1 MESQGGTARMKFGP
15 NPHNPSGNIIDVGGK
30 EFRFTWSR
38 ELGDLCDIYEERK
51 SGEDGN
57 GLLVESGCAW
67 RKLNVQRILDE
78 STKNHVK
85 RRSEE
90 ADRKMKSRKAIV
102 LEPGNPPMKSQ
113 IKALAAVEA
122 TTWKNYSKKK
132 EAALKK
138 RKVETIQAGGPPK
151 SSHRS
156 GLTSTSTSTKGRH
169 SSPQPSPPDPF
180 AASSSPLGVVNMSKT
195 SEDAVPAQMT
205 GKQDTNVVS
214 EKETS
219 TRTNKAVRNTPG
231 GKGPHGSKPA
241 DLQGMLISI
250 LKDKP
255 SGMTLKALEKAVGD
269 TLPNSIK
276 KIEPIIK
283 KIAKYQAPGRY
294 ILKPE
299 VDLES
304 LNKPQIESGSSPD
317 DNHSQIPTREE
328 FHDQTSAPQ
337 GESEEKV
344 PNVDMEEMVNVKSK
358 VEEDT
363 NNLEKIDAQHTS
375 PDILGDKKGSDY
387 SEGQAGSS
395 SDSGSDSDSDS
406 DSSDSGSDS
415 GSHSRSRSNAGS
427 GSGSS
432 SDSESDASSSSKE
445 GLEGSDED
453 VDIMTSDDEKESKQ
467 KAEVSDQRMPL
478 PIQGKSP
485 DGRSMQNEVDEKQD
499 GNESD
504 AIEIEKDLPE
514 ERETELALPP
524 ATIPNRGGKYAEETR
539 PVSIDYQ
546 QVQEGQ
552 NYTGS
557 LFDEKES
564 EVKDRSRH
572 EQSDSSDRFSKGKHK
587 RVSDVKSVDEKPERA
602 KRLKAEL
609 SPGIDLQT
617 LKNSRNLSPSE
628 FTEDTGKGPNVQV
641 LNRADRQANL
651 SVGLQKGPNRAF
663 PGKSSSDF
671 PQKSSS
677 QTHWENPSYSWE
689 KSDKQGESVRH
700 SKKHSANDFP
710 AREASSVQKDKSHK
724 DASNEDISATEKKVS
739 RNSRDGSNGS
749 KQPLFMDSYYQEQGE
764 MVGKS
769 REHRQSTQSHLGIS
783 PKESDR
789 IGLDQSPVTNGR
801 GVSLQR
807 ELSDLELGELRE
819 STPDETH
826 VAKQFERKGSFKQ
839 LENKTNNTSEDRN
852 SDITRV
858 KPSLKANSDSG
869 KQSSAFVN
877 SGLPSNLD
885 NTYKKNSDNHFED
898 STKSRSRV
906 VQTHSQHLKA
916 DNAEVGSQNKL
927 SEMSSKYRNNES
939 GVSRDTDLEGRS
951 ESNRGVPANASKQ
964 QDGKGGIV
972 FYPVKESKRQ
982 TSNSVE
988 EMADGGKDSGFAD
1001 RNHSDQKKRESSSDE
1016 NSYSFSKYEKDEP
1029 ELKGPIRSFSQYKE
1043 YVEEYRDKYDRY
1055 TSLHKILE
1063 SYRDEFQKL
1072 GDDLQQ
1078 AKGRDMDRYYDLVE
1092 QLKESYRRCGPRHKR
1107 LKKIFVVLHLELENI
1122 KRRITDF
1129 ANSYNK

>member
-1 MESQGGTARMKFGP
+1 M
-15 NPHNPSGNIIDVGGK
+15 
-30 EFRFTWSR
+30 
-38 ELGDLCDIYEERK
+38 
-51 SGEDGN
+51 
-57 GLLVESGCAW
+57 
-67 RKLNVQRILDE
+67 
-78 STKNHVK
+78 
-85 RRSEE
+85 
-90 ADRKMKSRKAIV
+90 
-102 LEPGNPPMKSQ
+102 
-113 IKALAAVEA
+113 
-122 TTWKNYSKKK
+122 
-132 EAALKK
+132 
-138 RKVETIQAGGPPK
+138 
-151 SSHRS
+151 
-156 GLTSTSTSTKGRH
+156 
-169 SSPQPSPPDPF
+169 
-180 AASSSPLGVVNMSKT
+180 
-195 SEDAVPAQMT
+195 
-205 GKQDTNVVS
+205 
-214 EKETS
+214 
-219 TRTNKAVRNTPG
+219 
-231 GKGPHGSKPA
+231 
-241 DLQGMLISI
+241 
-250 LKDKP
+250 
-255 SGMTLKALEKAVGD
+255 
-269 TLPNSIK
+269 
-276 KIEPIIK
+276 
-283 KIAKYQAPGRY
+283 Y
-294 ILKPE
+294 IFWY
-299 VDLES
+299 
-304 LNKPQIESGSSPD
+304 SSPD
-317 DNHSQIPTREE
+317 DSHSQIPTREE

-337 GESEEKV
+337 GGSEEKV
-344 PNVDMEEMVNVKSK
+344 PSVDMEEMVNVKSK
-358 VEEDT
+358 VEDT
-363 NNLEKIDAQHTS
+363 NSLEKIDAQHTS
-375 PDILGDKKGSDY
+375 PDILGDKKGSDH

-415 GSHSRSRSNAGS
+415 GSHSRSRSPAGS

-504 AIEIEKDLPE
+504 PIEIEKDLPE
-514 ERETELALPP
+514 EPEAELDLPP
-524 ATIPNRGGKYAEETR
+524 ATIPNKGGKYAEETR
-539 PVSIDYQ
+539 PFSIDYDQ
-546 QVQEGQ
+546 LQERQ
-552 NYTGS
+552 KYIVS
-557 LFDEKES
+557 LFNEKEN
-564 EVKDRSRH
+564 EVKDSSRH

-587 RVSDVKSVDEKPERA
+587 RVSDVKNVDEKSA

-609 SPGIDLQT
+609 SPSIDAQT
-617 LKNSRNLSPSE
+617 LKNSRNLSPYE
-628 FTEDTGKGPNVQV
+628 FTEDIGKGPSVSV

-671 PQKSSS
+671 PQKSSA
-677 QTHWENPSYSWE
+677 QTPLENPSYSWE

-724 DASNEDISATEKKVS
+724 DASNEDINATEKKVS

-749 KQPLFMDSYYQEQGE
+749 KEPLFMDSHYQEQGE

-769 REHRQSTQSHLGIS
+769 RERRQSTQSHLGTS

-789 IGLDQSPVTNGR
+789 RILDQSPVTNGQ

-826 VAKQFERKGSFKQ
+826 VAKQFERKDSFKQ
-839 LENKTNNTSEDRN
+839 LEKKANTSEDRN
-852 SDITRV
+852 LDITRV

-877 SGLPSNLD
+877 SGFPSNLD
-885 NTYKKNSDNHFED
+885 STYKKNSDNHFED

-906 VQTHSQHLKA
+906 MQTHSQHLKA
-916 DNAEVGSQNKL
+916 DNSEVGSQNKL
-927 SEMSSKYRNNES
+927 VETSSKYRNNES

-972 FYPVKESKRQ
+972 FYPGKESKRQ

-988 EMADGGKDSGFAD
+988 DMADGGKDSVFAD

-1016 NSYSFSKYEKDEP
+1016 NSCSYSKYEKDEP
-1029 ELKGPIRSFSQYKE
+1029 ELKGPIRSFSQ
-1043 YVEEYRDKYDRY
+1043 
-1055 TSLHKILE
+1055 
-1063 SYRDEFQKL
+1063 
-1072 GDDLQQ
+1072 
-1078 AKGRDMDRYYDLVE
+1078 
-1092 QLKESYRRCGPRHKR
+1092 
-1107 LKKIFVVLHLELENI
+1107 
-1122 KRRITDF
+1122 
-1129 ANSYNK
+1129 

>member
-1 MESQGGTARMKFGP
+1 
-15 NPHNPSGNIIDVGGK
+15 
-30 EFRFTWSR
+30 
-38 ELGDLCDIYEERK
+38 LY
-51 SGEDGN
+51 
-57 GLLVESGCAW
+57 
-67 RKLNVQRILDE
+67 
-78 STKNHVK
+78 
-85 RRSEE
+85 
-90 ADRKMKSRKAIV
+90 
-102 LEPGNPPMKSQ
+102 
-113 IKALAAVEA
+113 
-122 TTWKNYSKKK
+122 
-132 EAALKK
+132 
-138 RKVETIQAGGPPK
+138 
-151 SSHRS
+151 
-156 GLTSTSTSTKGRH
+156 
-169 SSPQPSPPDPF
+169 
-180 AASSSPLGVVNMSKT
+180 
-195 SEDAVPAQMT
+195 
-205 GKQDTNVVS
+205 
-214 EKETS
+214 
-219 TRTNKAVRNTPG
+219 
-231 GKGPHGSKPA
+231 
-241 DLQGMLISI
+241 
-250 LKDKP
+250 
-255 SGMTLKALEKAVGD
+255 
-269 TLPNSIK
+269 
-276 KIEPIIK
+276 
-283 KIAKYQAPGRY
+283 
-294 ILKPE
+294 
-299 VDLES
+299 
-304 LNKPQIESGSSPD
+304 SSPD
-317 DNHSQIPTREE
+317 DSHSQVHTREE

-337 GESEEKV
+337 GGSEEKV
-344 PNVDMEEMVNVKSK
+344 PNVDMEEMVNLKSK

-375 PDILGDKKGSDY
+375 PDILGDKKGSDH

-415 GSHSRSRSNAGS
+415 GSHSRSRSPAGS

-453 VDIMTSDDEKESKQ
+453 VDIMTSDDEKESKP
-467 KAEVSDQRMPL
+467 KAEVSDQGMSL
-478 PIQGKSP
+478 PIQEKSP

-504 AIEIEKDLPE
+504 AIEIEKDIPE
-514 ERETELALPP
+514 EREAELALPP
-524 ATIPNRGGKYAEETR
+524 ATIPNRGGKYAEETI

-546 QVQEGQ
+546 QLQDRQ
-552 NYTGS
+552 NYIGS
-557 LFDEKES
+557 LFDENEN
-564 EVKDRSRH
+564 EVKHSSRH
-572 EQSDSSDRFSKGKHK
+572 EQSDSSDKFAKGKHK
-587 RVSDVKSVDEKPERA
+587 RVSDAKSLDEKSERA

-609 SPGIDLQT
+609 SPGIDVQT
-617 LKNSRNLSPSE
+617 IKNSRNLSPYE
-628 FTEDTGKGPNVQV
+628 FTEDTGKGPSLQV

-671 PQKSSS
+671 PQKSSA
-677 QTHWENPSYSWE
+677 QTPLENPSYSWE

-710 AREASSVQKDKSHK
+710 AREASSIQKDKSHK
-724 DASNEDISATEKKVS
+724 DASNEDINATEKKIS

-839 LENKTNNTSEDRN
+839 LENKANTSGDRN
-852 SDITRV
+852 SDITRL
-858 KPSLKANSDSG
+858 KPLLKANSDSG

-885 NTYKKNSDNHFED
+885 SSYRKNSDNHFED
-898 STKSRSRV
+898 STKSRSRSM
-906 VQTHSQHLKA
+906 QTHSQHLKA

-927 SEMSSKYRNNES
+927 AEMSSKYRNNES

-951 ESNRGVPANASKQ
+951 ESNRGVPVNASKQ
-964 QDGKGGIV
+964 QDGKAGIV

-988 EMADGGKDSGFAD
+988 EMADGLKDSGFAD

-1016 NSYSFSKYEKDEP
+1016 NSCSFSKYEKDEP
-1029 ELKGPIRSFSQYKE
+1029 ELKAPIRSFSQ
-1043 YVEEYRDKYDRY
+1043 
-1055 TSLHKILE
+1055 
-1063 SYRDEFQKL
+1063 
-1072 GDDLQQ
+1072 
-1078 AKGRDMDRYYDLVE
+1078 
-1092 QLKESYRRCGPRHKR
+1092 
-1107 LKKIFVVLHLELENI
+1107 
-1122 KRRITDF
+1122 
-1129 ANSYNK
+1129 